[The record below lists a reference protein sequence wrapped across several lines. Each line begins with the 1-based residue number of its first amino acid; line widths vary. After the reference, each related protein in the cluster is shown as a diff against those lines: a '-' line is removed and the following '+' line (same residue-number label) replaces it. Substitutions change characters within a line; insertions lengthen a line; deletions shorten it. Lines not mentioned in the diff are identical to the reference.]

1 VIAGATEPPFLRL
14 AGHPLRWQLLS
25 ELARSDR
32 RVGELCELTGE
43 RQNLVSY
50 HLRQL
55 RGGGL
60 VWARRSIADGR
71 DTYYALDLER
81 CAQSLAGVGG
91 SLHPALAG
99 RQVAGP
105 DDVSPIST
113 RAGRTPRLLFV
124 CTGNSAR
131 SQMAEALALHLSG
144 GTVEAASAGISPKQL
159 HPSAVRVMRRRGLDI
174 AGSRA
179 KHISELEGQRFDRMI
194 TLCDRARENCPEFP
208 DAIHWSTPDPAAE
221 SGMEAFE
228 RVAAELETRIA
239 YLLKSIDH
247 DSEVTA
253 NAG

>member
-1 VIAGATEPPFLRL
+1 MQSTEPPFLRL
-14 AGHPLRWQLLS
+14 AGHPLRWRLLRK
-25 ELARSDR
+25 LARSDR

-55 RGGGL
+55 REGGL

-71 DTYYALDLER
+71 DTYYALDLAR
-81 CAQSLAGVGG
+81 CAQSLACVGG

-99 RQVAGP
+99 REVVAAAE
-105 DDVSPIST
+105 VSPIST
-113 RAGRTPRLLFV
+113 RAGRTTRLLFV

-131 SQMAEALALHLSG
+131 SQMAEALAVHLSG
-144 GTVEAASAGISPKQL
+144 GTVEAASAGISPKRL
-159 HPSAVRVMRRRGLDI
+159 HPNAVRVMRRRGVDI

-179 KHISELEGQRFDRMI
+179 KHISDLEGQQFDRVI

-221 SGMEAFE
+221 SGTEAFE

-239 YLLKSIDH
+239 YLLEAIDH
-247 DSEVTA
+247 DLEVTA
-253 NAG
+253 NGG